1 MTNTLLLLLYFSMP
15 VMIYAAP
22 QLDILQGLTGGGV
35 SGVGS
40 LNGGLAPVSNTI
52 SGGGIG
58 ALGDITGTVTR
69 GGLLGRSQNA
79 AEKLEGLG
87 GSDRT

>member
-1 MTNTLLLLLYFSMP
+1 MP

-22 QLDILQGLTGGGV
+22 QLNTGVGGV
-35 SGVGS
+35 ANGILGVGS
-40 LNGGLAPVSNTI
+40 LNGVNGGLGPVSNTVA
-52 SGGGIG
+52 GGGVVAVAEG
-58 ALGDITGTVTR
+58 AVAAVTGVTR

-79 AEKLEGLG
+79 AEKLEDLG